1 MTQSFIINP
10 DLFPS
15 FFFLNTLHTPLQTP
29 SALTNCSESLAVGSL
44 LLLTYFELSLGTP
57 GGWNFP
63 AAFEVR
69 CGQVTWLR
77 SMDLSRSEKSTS
89 PCALVFLFF
98 LVVGNHF
105 TILCWPLPYIS
116 MSQPQAHTRP
126 LPPEPLLL
134 LPPHPTPLGGL
145 TALGWAPSVAQQI
158 PTGSVFHT

>member
-15 FFFLNTLHTPLQTP
+15 FFFLNMLHTPLQTP

-77 SMDLSRSEKSTS
+77 SMDLSRSGKSTS

-105 TILCWPLPYIS
+105 TILCWPLPYIK
-116 MSQPQAHTRP
+116 MNKPQIYIYP
-126 LPPEPLLL
+126 LSTETPSH
-134 LPPHPTPLGGL
+134 LPSHLTPLDCHK
-145 TALGWAPSVAQQI
+145 ALD
-158 PTGSVFHT
+158 